1 MCIYLY
7 TVPLVCECQGFTALL
22 FLPVT
27 VSFDPLFYTVTEGVD
42 GVVNLMLVRSGG
54 LTRTIVVSVY
64 LAPGGARGMTH
75 HCLMQ
80 YCIFNTII
88 EQIKFSLTIYTNY
101 VKCDFVAT
109 FVWLY

>member
-27 VSFDPLFYTVTEGVD
+27 VSFDPIFYTVTEGVD

-54 LTRTIVVSVY
+54 LTRTVVVSVN
-64 LAPGGARGMTH
+64 LASGTAKGMTH

-80 YCIFNTII
+80 YCIFNTMFDSFA
-88 EQIKFSLTIYTNY
+88 FSDFTCY
-101 VKCDFVAT
+101 VGGPT
-109 FVWLY
+109 T